1 MRRWYELYLAGVDC
15 HIIVCPNRKMGRE
28 LSIYSKMLLIKSLF
42 FHCWICSSG
51 TVHDRTGQQHTLTSV
66 WDRMKI
72 MQYNLEVVEER
83 ARQRNEDR
91 TFMYQQAL
99 SVALNV
105 DPSKVAYVDE
115 TRKDVRAL
123 IRARARG
130 RIGRK
135 VILHERFNRSVR
147 YTMIGAADINGL
159 TPIACAVIE

>member
-1 MRRWYELYLAGVDC
+1 
-15 HIIVCPNRKMGRE
+15 
-28 LSIYSKMLLIKSLF
+28 
-42 FHCWICSSG
+42 
-51 TVHDRTGQQHTLTSV
+51 
-66 WDRMKI
+66 